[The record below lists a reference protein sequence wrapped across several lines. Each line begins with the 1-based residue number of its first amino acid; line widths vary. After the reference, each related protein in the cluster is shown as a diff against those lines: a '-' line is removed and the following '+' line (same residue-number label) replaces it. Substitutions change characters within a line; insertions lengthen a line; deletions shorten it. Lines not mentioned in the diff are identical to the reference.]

1 MILPARFSDG
11 ISLSLRLKLLTGL
24 WVGLAALSVVLT
36 LLLSLRLENA
46 ASVIEEAGNLRM
58 QAYRLAYMAGEG
70 SPRAQIDNQIAEFE
84 KSLKRIA
91 QSDAIH
97 PLIPSDNPLAY
108 DLIQSMLIIDW
119 QANIL
124 PPLQAYRRPT
134 QVELYRFAGNIELFL
149 QALENAN
156 EKNTW
161 WLRQFQWAIILMTL
175 VSSVLMLFWH
185 QIWVIRPLQALGEG
199 AERIGQRHFD
209 IPVPEDGT
217 PEFKQVG
224 RCFNQMGGKLKVLYD
239 NLEGQVAEQTHNL
252 EKQNRNL
259 TLLYRTTRDLH
270 QSYTPR
276 QAAEEFLNHIL
287 PAVGAQ
293 SGSIYLENGSDT
305 DISVHTAEHG
315 KKPPLEKYSGL
326 NLNQDKA
333 TKPQTVQ
340 IVRQGEATPYWFKF
354 NPLCHDETFPIE
366 YQNEKLGMLS
376 LSFSDGISLTG
387 DDRTLLQTLIRQLG
401 VSLAGAKQE
410 EEKRL
415 LAVLQERNLI
425 AQGLHDSIA
434 QALTFLNL
442 QVQMLETAFAEN
454 KREEAAEN
462 ISFIKTGVQE
472 CYEDVRELLLNFRTK
487 ISNKEFPEAV
497 ADLFSRFTQ
506 QTGTTVETA
515 WENGTHLPT
524 QDEQLQMIFIL
535 QESLSNIR
543 KHARATHVKFTLSEH
558 GGRFTMTIQ
567 DNGQGFDTEKI
578 GEPTGSHVGLHIMQ
592 ERAKRIRAVLEIRSQ
607 AQQGTTVSLTVASEE
622 SLK

>member
-1 MILPARFSDG
+1 MILSSRFSDG

-36 LLLSLRLENA
+36 LMLSLRLENA

-70 SPRAQIDNQIAEFE
+70 SPHSQIDNQVAEFE
-84 KSLKRIA
+84 KSLKRIS

-97 PLIPSDNPLAY
+97 PLIPSDTPLAY

-119 QANIL
+119 QAHIL
-124 PPLQAYRRPT
+124 PPLQSYRRPT
-134 QVELYRFAGNIELFL
+134 QVDLYRFAGNIELFL

-161 WLRQFQWAIILMTL
+161 WLRRFQWAIMLMTL

-185 QIWVIRPLQALGEG
+185 QIWVIRPLQALREG
-199 AERIGQRHFD
+199 AERIGRRCFD
-209 IPVPEDGT
+209 IPVPEGGT

-224 RCFNQMGGKLKVLYD
+224 RCFNQMGGRLKILYD
-239 NLEGQVAEQTHNL
+239 DLEGQVAEQTRSL
-252 EKQNRNL
+252 EKQNQNL
-259 TLLYRTTRDLH
+259 TLLYQTTRDLH
-270 QSYTPR
+270 QSYIPQ
-276 QAAEEFLNHIL
+276 QAAEHFLNRIL
-287 PAVGAQ
+287 PAVGAD
-293 SGSIYLENGSDT
+293 SGRVYLDGGSDVYVSIHHA
-305 DISVHTAEHG
+305 DCGTAASDLG
-315 KKPPLEKYSGL
+315 KYYE
-326 NLNQDKA
+326 
-333 TKPQTVQ
+333 
-340 IVRQGEATPYWFKF
+340 
-354 NPLCHDETFPIE
+354 ETFPIE
-366 YQNEKLGMLS
+366 YQNETLGRLS
-376 LSFSDGISLTG
+376 LSFPNGISLDK
-387 DDRTLLQTLIRQLG
+387 DDRILLQTLGRQLG

-442 QVQMLETAFAEN
+442 QVQMLESAFAEG
-454 KREEAAEN
+454 KKEEAAEN

-497 ADLFSRFTQ
+497 ADLFARFTQ
-506 QTGTTVETA
+506 QTGITVETA
-515 WENGTHLPT
+515 WENGSFLPP
-524 QDEQLQMIFIL
+524 QEEQLQMIFIL

-543 KHARATHVKFTLSEH
+543 KHARATHVKFRLVKQD
-558 GGRFTMTIQ
+558 GRFTMTIQ
-567 DNGQGFDTEKI
+567 DNGQGFDTENI
-578 GEPTGSHVGLHIMQ
+578 GEPSGSHVGLHIMQ
-592 ERAKRIRAVLEIRSQ
+592 ERAKRIRAVLKIHSQ
-607 AQQGTTVSLTVASEE
+607 PQQGTTVSLTGASEE

>member
-1 MILPARFSDG
+1 MILSSRFSDG

-36 LLLSLRLENA
+36 LMLSLRLENA

-70 SPRAQIDNQIAEFE
+70 SPRSQIDNQVAEFE
-84 KSLKRIA
+84 KSLKRIS

-97 PLIPSDNPLAY
+97 PLIPSDTPLAY

-119 QANIL
+119 QAHIL
-124 PPLQAYRRPT
+124 PPLQSYRRPT
-134 QVELYRFAGNIELFL
+134 QVDLYRFAGNIELFL

-161 WLRQFQWAIILMTL
+161 WLRRFQWAIMLMTL

-185 QIWVIRPLQALGEG
+185 QIWVIRPLQALREG
-199 AERIGQRHFD
+199 AERIGRRCFD
-209 IPVPEDGT
+209 IPVPEGGT

-224 RCFNQMGGKLKVLYD
+224 RCFNQMGGRLKILYD
-239 NLEGQVAEQTHNL
+239 DLEGQVAEQTRSL
-252 EKQNRNL
+252 EKQNQNL
-259 TLLYRTTRDLH
+259 TLLYQTTRDLH
-270 QSYTPR
+270 QSYIPQ
-276 QAAEEFLNHIL
+276 QAAEHFLNRIL
-287 PAVGAQ
+287 PAVGADF
-293 SGSIYLENGSDT
+293 GRVCLDGGSDVYVSIHHA
-305 DISVHTAEHG
+305 DCGTAASDLG
-315 KKPPLEKYSGL
+315 KYHE
-326 NLNQDKA
+326 
-333 TKPQTVQ
+333 
-340 IVRQGEATPYWFKF
+340 
-354 NPLCHDETFPIE
+354 ETFPIE
-366 YQNEKLGMLS
+366 YQNETLGRLL
-376 LSFSDGISLTG
+376 LSFPNGISLDE
-387 DDRTLLQTLIRQLG
+387 DDRILLQTLGRQLG

-410 EEKRL
+410 QEKRL

-442 QVQMLETAFAEN
+442 QVQMLESAFAEG
-454 KREEAAEN
+454 KKEEAAEN

-497 ADLFSRFTQ
+497 ADLFARFTQ
-506 QTGTTVETA
+506 QTGITVETA
-515 WENGTHLPT
+515 WENGSFLPP
-524 QDEQLQMIFIL
+524 QEEQLQMIFIL

-543 KHARATHVKFTLSEH
+543 KHARATHVKFRLVKQDGS
-558 GGRFTMTIQ
+558 FTMTIQ
-567 DNGQGFDTEKI
+567 DNGQGFDTENI
-578 GEPTGSHVGLHIMQ
+578 GEPSGSHVGLHIMQ
-592 ERAKRIRAVLEIRSQ
+592 ERAKRIRAVLKIYSQ
-607 AQQGTTVSLTVASEE
+607 PQKGTTVSLTGASEE

>member
-70 SPRAQIDNQIAEFE
+70 SPRAQIDNQVAEFE

-161 WLRQFQWAIILMTL
+161 WLRRFQWAIMLMTL

-199 AERIGQRHFD
+199 TERIGQRHFD

-224 RCFNQMGGKLKVLYD
+224 RCFNQMGGKLKALYD

-287 PAVGAQ
+287 PAIGAQ
-293 SGSIYLENGSDT
+293 SGSICLENGSDT

-315 KKPPLEKYSGL
+315 KKPPLEKY
-326 NLNQDKA
+326 
-333 TKPQTVQ
+333 
-340 IVRQGEATPYWFKF
+340 
-354 NPLCHDETFPIE
+354 HDETFPIE

-376 LSFSDGISLTG
+376 LNFSDGISLTG

-497 ADLFSRFTQ
+497 ADLFARFTQ

-578 GEPTGSHVGLHIMQ
+578 GESTGSHVGLHIMQ

-607 AQQGTTVSLTVASEE
+607 PQQGTTVSLTGASEE

>member
-70 SPRAQIDNQIAEFE
+70 SPRAQIDNQVAEFE

-161 WLRQFQWAIILMTL
+161 WLRRFQWAIMLMTL

-224 RCFNQMGGKLKVLYD
+224 RCFNQMGGKLKALYD

-293 SGSIYLENGSDT
+293 SGSICLENGSDT
-305 DISVHTAEHG
+305 DISVHTTEHG
-315 KKPPLEKYSGL
+315 KKPHHLEKY
-326 NLNQDKA
+326 
-333 TKPQTVQ
+333 
-340 IVRQGEATPYWFKF
+340 
-354 NPLCHDETFPIE
+354 HDETFPIE

-462 ISFIKTGVQE
+462 IGFIKTGVQE

-497 ADLFSRFTQ
+497 ADLFARFTQ

-592 ERAKRIRAVLEIRSQ
+592 ERAKRIRAVLKIYSQ
-607 AQQGTTVSLTVASEE
+607 PQQGTTVSLAGVSEE

>member
-1 MILPARFSDG
+1 MILPARFSDS

-97 PLIPSDNPLAY
+97 PLIPSDTPLAY

-161 WLRQFQWAIILMTL
+161 WLRQFQWAIMLMTL

-185 QIWVIRPLQALGEG
+185 QIWVIRPIQALGEG

-224 RCFNQMGGKLKVLYD
+224 RCFNQMGGKLKALYD

-293 SGSIYLENGSDT
+293 SGSICLENGSDT
-305 DISVHTAEHG
+305 DISVHTVEHG
-315 KKPPLEKYSGL
+315 KKPPLEKY
-326 NLNQDKA
+326 
-333 TKPQTVQ
+333 
-340 IVRQGEATPYWFKF
+340 
-354 NPLCHDETFPIE
+354 HDETFPIE

-387 DDRTLLQTLIRQLG
+387 DERTLLQTLIRQLG

-415 LAVLQERNLI
+415 LAVLQERSLI

-434 QALTFLNL
+434 QALMFLNL

-462 ISFIKTGVQE
+462 IGFIKTGVQE

-497 ADLFSRFTQ
+497 ADLFARFTR

-578 GEPTGSHVGLHIMQ
+578 GEPAGSHVGLHIMQ

-607 AQQGTTVSLTVASEE
+607 AQQGTTVSLTGAPKE
-622 SLK
+622 SLL

>member
-70 SPRAQIDNQIAEFE
+70 SPRAQIDNQVAEFE

-119 QANIL
+119 QAHIL
-124 PPLQAYRRPT
+124 PPLQSYRRPT
-134 QVELYRFAGNIELFL
+134 QVDLYRFAGNIELFL

-161 WLRQFQWAIILMTL
+161 WLRRFQWAIMLMTL

-224 RCFNQMGGKLKVLYD
+224 RCFNQMGGKLKALYD

-287 PAVGAQ
+287 PAIGAQ
-293 SGSIYLENGSDT
+293 SGSICLENGSDT

-315 KKPPLEKYSGL
+315 KKPPLEKY
-326 NLNQDKA
+326 
-333 TKPQTVQ
+333 
-340 IVRQGEATPYWFKF
+340 
-354 NPLCHDETFPIE
+354 HDETFPIE

-376 LSFSDGISLTG
+376 LNFSDGISLTG

-454 KREEAAEN
+454 KWEEAAEN
-462 ISFIKTGVQE
+462 IGFIKTGVQE

-497 ADLFSRFTQ
+497 ADLFARFTR
-506 QTGTTVETA
+506 QTGMTVETA

-524 QDEQLQMIFIL
+524 QDEQIQMIFIL

-607 AQQGTTVSLTVASEE
+607 AQQGTTVSLTGAPKE
-622 SLK
+622 SLL

>member
-1 MILPARFSDG
+1 MILSSRFSDG

-36 LLLSLRLENA
+36 LMLSLRLENA

-70 SPRAQIDNQIAEFE
+70 SPHSQIDNQVAEFE
-84 KSLKRIA
+84 KSLKRIS

-97 PLIPSDNPLAY
+97 PLIPSDTPLAY

-119 QANIL
+119 QAHIL
-124 PPLQAYRRPT
+124 PPLQSYRRPT
-134 QVELYRFAGNIELFL
+134 QVDLYRFAGNIELFL

-161 WLRQFQWAIILMTL
+161 WLRRFQWAIMLMTL

-185 QIWVIRPLQALGEG
+185 QIWVIRPLQALREG
-199 AERIGQRHFD
+199 AERIGRRCFD
-209 IPVPEDGT
+209 IPVPEGGT

-224 RCFNQMGGKLKVLYD
+224 RCFNQMGGRLKILYD
-239 NLEGQVAEQTHNL
+239 DLEGQVAEQTRSL
-252 EKQNRNL
+252 EKQNQNL
-259 TLLYRTTRDLH
+259 TLLYQTTRDLH
-270 QSYTPR
+270 QSYIPQ
-276 QAAEEFLNHIL
+276 QAAEHFLNRIL
-287 PAVGAQ
+287 PAVGAD
-293 SGSIYLENGSDT
+293 SGRVYLDGGSDVYVSIHHA
-305 DISVHTAEHG
+305 DCGTAASDLG
-315 KKPPLEKYSGL
+315 KYHE
-326 NLNQDKA
+326 
-333 TKPQTVQ
+333 
-340 IVRQGEATPYWFKF
+340 EA
-354 NPLCHDETFPIE
+354 FPIE
-366 YQNEKLGMLS
+366 YQNETLGRLS
-376 LSFSDGISLTG
+376 LSFPNGISLDK
-387 DDRTLLQTLIRQLG
+387 DDRILLQTLGRQLG

-442 QVQMLETAFAEN
+442 QVQMLESAFAEG
-454 KREEAAEN
+454 KKEEAAEN

-497 ADLFSRFTQ
+497 ADLFARFTQ
-506 QTGTTVETA
+506 QTGITVETA
-515 WENGTHLPT
+515 WENGSFLPP
-524 QDEQLQMIFIL
+524 QEEQLQMIFIL

-543 KHARATHVKFTLSEH
+543 KHARATHVKFRLVKQD
-558 GGRFTMTIQ
+558 GRFTMTIQ
-567 DNGQGFDTEKI
+567 DNGQGFDTENI
-578 GEPTGSHVGLHIMQ
+578 GEPSGSHVGLHIMQ
-592 ERAKRIRAVLEIRSQ
+592 ERAKRIRAVLKIHSQ
-607 AQQGTTVSLTVASEE
+607 PQQGTTVSLTGASEE

>member
-1 MILPARFSDG
+1 MILSSRFSDG

-36 LLLSLRLENA
+36 LMLSLRLENA

-70 SPRAQIDNQIAEFE
+70 SPRSQIDNQVAEFE
-84 KSLKRIA
+84 KSLKRIS

-97 PLIPSDNPLAY
+97 PLIPSDTPLAY

-119 QANIL
+119 QAHIL
-124 PPLQAYRRPT
+124 PPLQSYRRPT
-134 QVELYRFAGNIELFL
+134 QVDLYRFAGNIELFL

-161 WLRQFQWAIILMTL
+161 WLRRFQWAIMLMTL

-185 QIWVIRPLQALGEG
+185 QIWVIRPLQALREG
-199 AERIGQRHFD
+199 AERIGQRCFD
-209 IPVPEDGT
+209 IPVPEGGT

-224 RCFNQMGGKLKVLYD
+224 LCFNQMGGRLKILYD
-239 NLEGQVAEQTHNL
+239 DLEGQVAEQTRGL
-252 EKQNRNL
+252 EKQNQNL
-259 TLLYRTTRDLH
+259 TLLYQTTRDLH
-270 QSYTPR
+270 QSYMPQ
-276 QAAEEFLNHIL
+276 QAAEHFLNRIL
-287 PAVGAQ
+287 PAVGADF
-293 SGSIYLENGSDT
+293 GRVCLDGGSDVYVSIHHA
-305 DISVHTAEHG
+305 DCGTAASDLG
-315 KKPPLEKYSGL
+315 KYHE
-326 NLNQDKA
+326 
-333 TKPQTVQ
+333 
-340 IVRQGEATPYWFKF
+340 
-354 NPLCHDETFPIE
+354 ETFPIE
-366 YQNEKLGMLS
+366 YQNETLGRLL
-376 LSFSDGISLTG
+376 LSFPNGISLDE
-387 DDRTLLQTLIRQLG
+387 DDRILLQTLGRQLG

-442 QVQMLETAFAEN
+442 QVQMLESAFAER
-454 KREEAAEN
+454 KKEEAAEN

-497 ADLFSRFTQ
+497 ADLFARFTQ
-506 QTGTTVETA
+506 QTGITVETA
-515 WENGTHLPT
+515 WENGSFLPP
-524 QDEQLQMIFIL
+524 QEEQLQMIFIL
-535 QESLSNIR
+535 QESLSNVR
-543 KHARATHVKFTLSEH
+543 KHARATHVKFRLIKQD
-558 GGRFTMTIQ
+558 GRFTMTIQ
-567 DNGQGFDTEKI
+567 DNGQGFDTENI
-578 GEPTGSHVGLHIMQ
+578 GEPSGSHVGLHIMQ
-592 ERAKRIRAVLEIRSQ
+592 ERAKRIRAVLKIHSQ
-607 AQQGTTVSLTVASEE
+607 PQQGTTVSLTGASEE

>member
-1 MILPARFSDG
+1 MILPTRFSDD
-11 ISLSLRLKLLTGL
+11 IPLSLRLKLLTGL

-36 LLLSLRLENA
+36 LLLSFRLENA
-46 ASVIEEAGNLRM
+46 ASVIEEAGNLKM

-84 KSLKRIA
+84 KSLKRIS

-134 QVELYRFAGNIELFL
+134 QIELYRFAGNIELFL
-149 QALENAN
+149 QALENAG

-161 WLRQFQWAIILMTL
+161 WLRRFQWVIMLMTL

-185 QIWVIRPLQALGEG
+185 QIWVIRPLQALREG

-224 RCFNQMGGKLKVLYD
+224 RCFNQMALRLKTLYD
-239 NLEGQVAEQTHNL
+239 DLEGQVAEQTHNL

-293 SGSIYLENGSDT
+293 SGNICLENGSDT

-315 KKPPLEKYSGL
+315 KKPPLEKY
-326 NLNQDKA
+326 
-333 TKPQTVQ
+333 
-340 IVRQGEATPYWFKF
+340 
-354 NPLCHDETFPIE
+354 HDETFPIE

-376 LSFSDGISLTG
+376 LGFSDGTSLTG

-415 LAVLQERNLI
+415 LAVLQERSLI

-462 ISFIKTGVQE
+462 IGFIKTGVQE

-497 ADLFSRFTQ
+497 ADLFARFTQ
-506 QTGTTVETA
+506 QTGITVETV
-515 WENGTHLPT
+515 WENGSFLPT

-543 KHARATHVKFTLSEH
+543 KHARATHVKFTLSEY

-607 AQQGTTVSLTVASEE
+607 AQQGTTVSLTGAPKE
-622 SLK
+622 SLP

>member
-1 MILPARFSDG
+1 MILSSRFSDG

-36 LLLSLRLENA
+36 LMLSLRLENA

-70 SPRAQIDNQIAEFE
+70 SPRSQIDNQVAEFE
-84 KSLKRIA
+84 KSLKRIS

-97 PLIPSDNPLAY
+97 PLIPSDTPLAY

-119 QANIL
+119 QAHIL
-124 PPLQAYRRPT
+124 PPLQSYRRPT
-134 QVELYRFAGNIELFL
+134 QVDLYRFAGNIELFL

-161 WLRQFQWAIILMTL
+161 WLRRFQWAIMLMTL

-185 QIWVIRPLQALGEG
+185 QIWVIRPLQALREG
-199 AERIGQRHFD
+199 AERIGQRCFD
-209 IPVPEDGT
+209 IPVPEGGT

-224 RCFNQMGGKLKVLYD
+224 LCFNQMGGRLKILYD
-239 NLEGQVAEQTHNL
+239 DLEGQVAEQTRSL
-252 EKQNRNL
+252 EKQNQNL
-259 TLLYRTTRDLH
+259 TLLYQTTRDLH
-270 QSYTPR
+270 QSYMPQ
-276 QAAEEFLNHIL
+276 QAAEHFLNRIL
-287 PAVGAQ
+287 PAVGADF
-293 SGSIYLENGSDT
+293 GRVCLDGGSDVYVSIHHA
-305 DISVHTAEHG
+305 DCGTAASDLG
-315 KKPPLEKYSGL
+315 KYHE
-326 NLNQDKA
+326 
-333 TKPQTVQ
+333 
-340 IVRQGEATPYWFKF
+340 
-354 NPLCHDETFPIE
+354 ETFPIE
-366 YQNEKLGMLS
+366 YQNETLGRLL
-376 LSFSDGISLTG
+376 LSFPNGISLDE
-387 DDRTLLQTLIRQLG
+387 DDRILLQTLGRQLG

-442 QVQMLETAFAEN
+442 QVQMLESAFAER
-454 KREEAAEN
+454 KKEEAAEN

-497 ADLFSRFTQ
+497 ADLFARFTQ
-506 QTGTTVETA
+506 QTGITVETA
-515 WENGTHLPT
+515 WENGSFLPP
-524 QDEQLQMIFIL
+524 QEEQLQMIFIL
-535 QESLSNIR
+535 QESLSNVR
-543 KHARATHVKFTLSEH
+543 KHARATHVKFRLIKQD
-558 GGRFTMTIQ
+558 GRFTMTIQ
-567 DNGQGFDTEKI
+567 DNGQGFDTENI
-578 GEPTGSHVGLHIMQ
+578 GEPSGSHVGLHIMQ
-592 ERAKRIRAVLEIRSQ
+592 ERAKRIRAVLKIHSQ
-607 AQQGTTVSLTVASEE
+607 PQQGTTVSLTGASEE

>member
-11 ISLSLRLKLLTGL
+11 ISLSLRLKLLTGV

-70 SPRAQIDNQIAEFE
+70 SPRSQIDNQVDEFE
-84 KSLKRIA
+84 KSLNRIS

-97 PLIPSDNPLAY
+97 PLIPSDTPLAY

-119 QANIL
+119 QAHIL
-124 PPLQAYRRPT
+124 PPLQSYRRPT
-134 QVELYRFAGNIELFL
+134 QVDLYRFAGNIELFL

-161 WLRQFQWAIILMTL
+161 WLRRFQWAIMLMTL

-185 QIWVIRPLQALGEG
+185 QIWVIRPLQALREG
-199 AERIGQRHFD
+199 AERIGRRCFD
-209 IPVPEDGT
+209 IPVPEGGT

-224 RCFNQMGGKLKVLYD
+224 RCFNQMGGRLKILYD
-239 NLEGQVAEQTHNL
+239 DLEGQVAEQTRSL
-252 EKQNRNL
+252 EKQNQNL
-259 TLLYRTTRDLH
+259 TLLYQTTRDLH
-270 QSYTPR
+270 QSYIPQ
-276 QAAEEFLNHIL
+276 QAAEHFLNRIL
-287 PAVGAQ
+287 PAVGAD
-293 SGSIYLENGSDT
+293 SGRVCLDGGSDVYVSIHHA
-305 DISVHTAEHG
+305 DCGTAASDLG
-315 KKPPLEKYSGL
+315 KYHEE
-326 NLNQDKA
+326 
-333 TKPQTVQ
+333 
-340 IVRQGEATPYWFKF
+340 I
-354 NPLCHDETFPIE
+354 FPIE
-366 YQNEKLGMLS
+366 YQNETLGRLL
-376 LSFSDGISLTG
+376 LSFPNGISLDE
-387 DDRTLLQTLIRQLG
+387 DDRILLQTLGRQLG

-462 ISFIKTGVQE
+462 IGFIKTGVQE

-497 ADLFSRFTQ
+497 ADLFARFTQ
-506 QTGTTVETA
+506 QTGITVETT
-515 WENGTHLPT
+515 WENGSFLPP
-524 QDEQLQMIFIL
+524 QEAQLQMIFIL

-592 ERAKRIRAVLEIRSQ
+592 ERAKRIHAVLEIRSQ

>member
-1 MILPARFSDG
+1 MILSSRFSDG

-36 LLLSLRLENA
+36 LMLSLRLENA

-70 SPRAQIDNQIAEFE
+70 SPRSQIDNQVAEFE
-84 KSLKRIA
+84 KSLKRIS

-97 PLIPSDNPLAY
+97 PLIPSDTPLAY

-119 QANIL
+119 QAHIL
-124 PPLQAYRRPT
+124 PPLQSYRRPT
-134 QVELYRFAGNIELFL
+134 QVDLYRFAGNIELFL

-161 WLRQFQWAIILMTL
+161 WLRRFQWAIMLMTL

-185 QIWVIRPLQALGEG
+185 QIWVIRPLQALREG
-199 AERIGQRHFD
+199 AERIGRRCFD
-209 IPVPEDGT
+209 IPVPEGGT

-224 RCFNQMGGKLKVLYD
+224 RCFNQMGGRLKILYD
-239 NLEGQVAEQTHNL
+239 DLEGQVAEQTRSL
-252 EKQNRNL
+252 EKQNQNL
-259 TLLYRTTRDLH
+259 TLLYQTTRELH
-270 QSYTPR
+270 QSYIPQ
-276 QAAEEFLNHIL
+276 QAAEHFLNRIL
-287 PAVGAQ
+287 PSVGAD
-293 SGSIYLENGSDT
+293 SGRVCLDGGSDVYVSIHHA
-305 DISVHTAEHG
+305 DCGTAASDLG
-315 KKPPLEKYSGL
+315 KYHE
-326 NLNQDKA
+326 
-333 TKPQTVQ
+333 
-340 IVRQGEATPYWFKF
+340 
-354 NPLCHDETFPIE
+354 ETFPIE
-366 YQNEKLGMLS
+366 YQNETLGRLL
-376 LSFSDGISLTG
+376 LSFPNGISLDE
-387 DDRTLLQTLIRQLG
+387 DDRILLQTLGRQLG

-442 QVQMLETAFAEN
+442 QVQMLESAFAEG
-454 KREEAAEN
+454 KKEEAAEN

-497 ADLFSRFTQ
+497 ADLFARFTQ
-506 QTGTTVETA
+506 QTGITVETI
-515 WENGTHLPT
+515 WENGSFLPP
-524 QDEQLQMIFIL
+524 QEEQLQMIFIL

-543 KHARATHVKFTLSEH
+543 KHARATHVKFRLVKQDE
-558 GGRFTMTIQ
+558 RFTMTIQ
-567 DNGQGFDTEKI
+567 DNGQGFDTENI
-578 GEPTGSHVGLHIMQ
+578 GEPSGSHVGLHIMQ
-592 ERAKRIRAVLEIRSQ
+592 ERAKRIRAVLKIYSQ
-607 AQQGTTVSLTVASEE
+607 PQQGTTVSLTGASEE

>member
-161 WLRQFQWAIILMTL
+161 WLRRFQWAIMLMTL

-224 RCFNQMGGKLKVLYD
+224 RCFNQMGGKLKALYD

-293 SGSIYLENGSDT
+293 SGSICLENGSDT

-315 KKPPLEKYSGL
+315 KKPPLEKY
-326 NLNQDKA
+326 
-333 TKPQTVQ
+333 
-340 IVRQGEATPYWFKF
+340 
-354 NPLCHDETFPIE
+354 HDETFPIE

-415 LAVLQERNLI
+415 LAVLQERSLI

-454 KREEAAEN
+454 KWEEAAEN
-462 ISFIKTGVQE
+462 IGFIKTGVQE

-497 ADLFSRFTQ
+497 ADLFARFTQ

-515 WENGTHLPT
+515 WENGSHLPT

-567 DNGQGFDTEKI
+567 DNGQGFNTEKI

-592 ERAKRIRAVLEIRSQ
+592 ERAKRIRAVLKIYSQ
-607 AQQGTTVSLTVASEE
+607 PQQGTTVSLAGVSEE

>member
-70 SPRAQIDNQIAEFE
+70 SPRAQIDNQVAEFE

-119 QANIL
+119 QAHIL
-124 PPLQAYRRPT
+124 PPLQSYRRPT
-134 QVELYRFAGNIELFL
+134 QVDLYRFAGNIELFL

-161 WLRQFQWAIILMTL
+161 WLRRFQWAIMLMTL

-224 RCFNQMGGKLKVLYD
+224 RCFNQMGGKLKALYD

-287 PAVGAQ
+287 PAIGAQ
-293 SGSIYLENGSDT
+293 SGSICLENGSDT

-315 KKPPLEKYSGL
+315 KKPPLEKY
-326 NLNQDKA
+326 
-333 TKPQTVQ
+333 
-340 IVRQGEATPYWFKF
+340 
-354 NPLCHDETFPIE
+354 HDETFPIE

-376 LSFSDGISLTG
+376 LNFSDGISLTG

-497 ADLFSRFTQ
+497 ADLFARFTQ

-578 GEPTGSHVGLHIMQ
+578 GESTGSHVGLHIMQ

-607 AQQGTTVSLTVASEE
+607 PQQGTTVSLTGASEE

>member
-70 SPRAQIDNQIAEFE
+70 SPRAQIDNQVAEFE

-161 WLRQFQWAIILMTL
+161 WLRRFQWAIMLMTL

-224 RCFNQMGGKLKVLYD
+224 RCFNQMGGKLKALYD

-287 PAVGAQ
+287 PAIGAQ
-293 SGSIYLENGSDT
+293 SGSICLENGSDT

-315 KKPPLEKYSGL
+315 KKPPLEKY
-326 NLNQDKA
+326 
-333 TKPQTVQ
+333 
-340 IVRQGEATPYWFKF
+340 
-354 NPLCHDETFPIE
+354 HDETFPIE

-376 LSFSDGISLTG
+376 LNFSDGISLTG

-462 ISFIKTGVQE
+462 IGFIKTGVQE

-497 ADLFSRFTQ
+497 ADLFARFTQ
-506 QTGTTVETA
+506 QTGTTIETA
-515 WENGTHLPT
+515 WKNGTHLPT

-607 AQQGTTVSLTVASEE
+607 AQQGTTVSLTGAPKE
-622 SLK
+622 SLL

>member
-11 ISLSLRLKLLTGL
+11 ISLSLRLKLLTGV

-70 SPRAQIDNQIAEFE
+70 SPRSQIDNQVDEFE
-84 KSLKRIA
+84 KSLNRIS

-97 PLIPSDNPLAY
+97 PLIPSDTPLAY

-119 QANIL
+119 QAHIL
-124 PPLQAYRRPT
+124 PPLQSYRRPT
-134 QVELYRFAGNIELFL
+134 QVDLYRFAGNIELFL

-161 WLRQFQWAIILMTL
+161 WLRRFQWAIMLMTL

-185 QIWVIRPLQALGEG
+185 QIWVIRPLQALREG
-199 AERIGQRHFD
+199 AERIGRRCFD
-209 IPVPEDGT
+209 IPVPEGGT

-224 RCFNQMGGKLKVLYD
+224 RCFNQMGGKLKALYD

-293 SGSIYLENGSDT
+293 SGSICLENGSDT

-315 KKPPLEKYSGL
+315 KKPHHLEKY
-326 NLNQDKA
+326 
-333 TKPQTVQ
+333 
-340 IVRQGEATPYWFKF
+340 
-354 NPLCHDETFPIE
+354 HDETFPIE
-366 YQNEKLGMLS
+366 YQNEKLGILS
-376 LSFSDGISLTG
+376 LSFSDGISLTR

-401 VSLAGAKQE
+401 VSLASAKQE

-462 ISFIKTGVQE
+462 IGFIKTGVQE

-497 ADLFSRFTQ
+497 ADLFARFTQ
-506 QTGTTVETA
+506 QTGITVETA
-515 WENGTHLPT
+515 WENGSFLPP
-524 QDEQLQMIFIL
+524 QEAQLQMIFIL

-592 ERAKRIRAVLEIRSQ
+592 ERAKRIHAVLEIRSQ
-607 AQQGTTVSLTVASEE
+607 PQQGTTVSLTGASEE

>member
-161 WLRQFQWAIILMTL
+161 WLRRFQWAIMLMTL

-224 RCFNQMGGKLKVLYD
+224 RCFNQMGGKLKALYD

-293 SGSIYLENGSDT
+293 SGSICLENGSDT

-315 KKPPLEKYSGL
+315 KKPPLEKY
-326 NLNQDKA
+326 
-333 TKPQTVQ
+333 
-340 IVRQGEATPYWFKF
+340 
-354 NPLCHDETFPIE
+354 HDETFPIE

-415 LAVLQERNLI
+415 LAVLQERSLI

-454 KREEAAEN
+454 KWEEAAEN
-462 ISFIKTGVQE
+462 IGFIKTGVQE

-497 ADLFSRFTQ
+497 ADLFARFTQ

-515 WENGTHLPT
+515 WENGSHLPT

-567 DNGQGFDTEKI
+567 DNGQGFNTEKI

-592 ERAKRIRAVLEIRSQ
+592 ERAKRIHAVLEIRSQ
-607 AQQGTTVSLTVASEE
+607 AQQGTTVSLTGAPKE
-622 SLK
+622 SLL

>member
-161 WLRQFQWAIILMTL
+161 WLRRFQWAIMLMTL

-185 QIWVIRPLQALGEG
+185 QIWVIRPLQALREG

-224 RCFNQMGGKLKVLYD
+224 RCFNQMGGKLKALYD

-293 SGSIYLENGSDT
+293 SGSICLENGSDT

-315 KKPPLEKYSGL
+315 KKPPLEKY
-326 NLNQDKA
+326 
-333 TKPQTVQ
+333 
-340 IVRQGEATPYWFKF
+340 
-354 NPLCHDETFPIE
+354 HDETFPIE

-401 VSLAGAKQE
+401 VSLASAKQE

-415 LAVLQERNLI
+415 LAVLQERGLI

-454 KREEAAEN
+454 KQEEAAEN

-515 WENGTHLPT
+515 WENGSFLPT

-592 ERAKRIRAVLEIRSQ
+592 ERAKRIHAVLEIRSQ
-607 AQQGTTVSLTVASEE
+607 PQQGTTVSLTVASEE

>member
-70 SPRAQIDNQIAEFE
+70 SPRAQIDNQVAEFE

-161 WLRQFQWAIILMTL
+161 WLRRFQWAIMLMTL

-224 RCFNQMGGKLKVLYD
+224 RCFNQMGGKLKALYD

-293 SGSIYLENGSDT
+293 SGSICLENGSDT

-315 KKPPLEKYSGL
+315 KNPHHLEKY
-326 NLNQDKA
+326 
-333 TKPQTVQ
+333 
-340 IVRQGEATPYWFKF
+340 
-354 NPLCHDETFPIE
+354 HDETFPIE

-401 VSLAGAKQE
+401 VSLASAKQE

-415 LAVLQERNLI
+415 LAVLQERGLI

-454 KREEAAEN
+454 KQEEAAEN

-472 CYEDVRELLLNFRTK
+472 CYEDVRELLLNFHTK

-578 GEPTGSHVGLHIMQ
+578 GESTGSHVGLHIMQ

-607 AQQGTTVSLTVASEE
+607 PQQGTTVSLTGASEE

>member
-46 ASVIEEAGNLRM
+46 ASIIEEAGNLRM

-119 QANIL
+119 QAHIL
-124 PPLQAYRRPT
+124 PPLQSYRRPT
-134 QVELYRFAGNIELFL
+134 QVDLYRFAGNIELFL

-161 WLRQFQWAIILMTL
+161 WLRRFQWAIMLMTL

-224 RCFNQMGGKLKVLYD
+224 RCFNQMGGKLKALYD

-293 SGSIYLENGSDT
+293 SGSICLENGSDT

-315 KKPPLEKYSGL
+315 KKPHHLEKY
-326 NLNQDKA
+326 
-333 TKPQTVQ
+333 
-340 IVRQGEATPYWFKF
+340 
-354 NPLCHDETFPIE
+354 HDETFPIE

-607 AQQGTTVSLTVASEE
+607 PQQGTTVSLTGASEE

>member
-1 MILPARFSDG
+1 M
-11 ISLSLRLKLLTGL
+11 
-24 WVGLAALSVVLT
+24 
-36 LLLSLRLENA
+36 
-46 ASVIEEAGNLRM
+46 
-58 QAYRLAYMAGEG
+58 
-70 SPRAQIDNQIAEFE
+70 
-84 KSLKRIA
+84 
-91 QSDAIH
+91 
-97 PLIPSDNPLAY
+97 
-108 DLIQSMLIIDW
+108 
-119 QANIL
+119 
-124 PPLQAYRRPT
+124 
-134 QVELYRFAGNIELFL
+134 
-149 QALENAN
+149 
-156 EKNTW
+156 
-161 WLRQFQWAIILMTL
+161 
-175 VSSVLMLFWH
+175 
-185 QIWVIRPLQALGEG
+185 
-199 AERIGQRHFD
+199 
-209 IPVPEDGT
+209 
-217 PEFKQVG
+217 
-224 RCFNQMGGKLKVLYD
+224 
-239 NLEGQVAEQTHNL
+239 
-252 EKQNRNL
+252 
-259 TLLYRTTRDLH
+259 
-270 QSYTPR
+270 
-276 QAAEEFLNHIL
+276 
-287 PAVGAQ
+287 
-293 SGSIYLENGSDT
+293 
-305 DISVHTAEHG
+305 
-315 KKPPLEKYSGL
+315 
-326 NLNQDKA
+326 
-333 TKPQTVQ
+333 
-340 IVRQGEATPYWFKF
+340 
-354 NPLCHDETFPIE
+354 
-366 YQNEKLGMLS
+366 
-376 LSFSDGISLTG
+376 
-387 DDRTLLQTLIRQLG
+387 G

-462 ISFIKTGVQE
+462 IGFIKTGVQE

-607 AQQGTTVSLTVASEE
+607 PQQGTTVSLTGASEE

>member
-1 MILPARFSDG
+1 MILPTRFSDG

-84 KSLKRIA
+84 KSLKRIS

-97 PLIPSDNPLAY
+97 PLIPSGTPLAY

-134 QVELYRFAGNIELFL
+134 QIELYRFAGNIELFL

-161 WLRQFQWAIILMTL
+161 WLRRFQWAIMLMTL

-185 QIWVIRPLQALGEG
+185 QIWVIRPLQALREG
-199 AERIGQRHFD
+199 AERIGRRCFD
-209 IPVPEDGT
+209 IPVPEGGT

-224 RCFNQMGGKLKVLYD
+224 RCFNQMALRLKTLYD
-239 NLEGQVAEQTHNL
+239 DLEGQVAEQTRSL
-252 EKQNRNL
+252 EKQNHNL

-287 PAVGAQ
+287 PAIGAQ
-293 SGSIYLENGSDT
+293 SGSICLENGSDT

-315 KKPPLEKYSGL
+315 KNPHHLEKY
-326 NLNQDKA
+326 
-333 TKPQTVQ
+333 
-340 IVRQGEATPYWFKF
+340 
-354 NPLCHDETFPIE
+354 HDETFPIE

-401 VSLAGAKQE
+401 VSLASAKQE

-415 LAVLQERNLI
+415 LAVLQERGLI

-454 KREEAAEN
+454 KQEEAAEN

-578 GEPTGSHVGLHIMQ
+578 GESTGSHVGLHIMQ

-607 AQQGTTVSLTVASEE
+607 PQQGTTVSLTGASEE

>member
-161 WLRQFQWAIILMTL
+161 WLRRFQWAIMLMTL

-185 QIWVIRPLQALGEG
+185 QIWVIRPLQALREG

-224 RCFNQMGGKLKVLYD
+224 RCFNQMGGKLKALYD

-293 SGSIYLENGSDT
+293 SGSICLENGSDT

-315 KKPPLEKYSGL
+315 KKPPLEKY
-326 NLNQDKA
+326 
-333 TKPQTVQ
+333 
-340 IVRQGEATPYWFKF
+340 
-354 NPLCHDETFPIE
+354 HDETFPIE

-401 VSLAGAKQE
+401 VSLASAKQE

-415 LAVLQERNLI
+415 LAVLQERGLI

-454 KREEAAEN
+454 KQEEAAEN

-515 WENGTHLPT
+515 WENGSFLPT

>member
-1 MILPARFSDG
+1 MILPARFSDS

-97 PLIPSDNPLAY
+97 PLIPSDTPLAY

-161 WLRQFQWAIILMTL
+161 WLRQFQWAIMLMTL

-224 RCFNQMGGKLKVLYD
+224 RCFNQMGGKLKALYD

-293 SGSIYLENGSDT
+293 SGSICLENGSDT

-315 KKPPLEKYSGL
+315 KKPPLEKY
-326 NLNQDKA
+326 
-333 TKPQTVQ
+333 
-340 IVRQGEATPYWFKF
+340 
-354 NPLCHDETFPIE
+354 HDETFPIE
-366 YQNEKLGMLS
+366 YQNEKLGILS

-415 LAVLQERNLI
+415 LAVLQERSLI

-462 ISFIKTGVQE
+462 IGFIKTGVQE

-497 ADLFSRFTQ
+497 ADLFARFTQ
-506 QTGTTVETA
+506 QTGTTIETA
-515 WENGTHLPT
+515 WKNGTHLPT

-607 AQQGTTVSLTVASEE
+607 AQQGTTVSLTGAPKE
-622 SLK
+622 SLL

>member
-70 SPRAQIDNQIAEFE
+70 SPRAQIDNQVAEFE

-161 WLRQFQWAIILMTL
+161 WLRRFQWAIMLMTL

-224 RCFNQMGGKLKVLYD
+224 RCFNQMGGKLKALYD

-293 SGSIYLENGSDT
+293 SGSICLENGSDT

-315 KKPPLEKYSGL
+315 KNPHHLEKY
-326 NLNQDKA
+326 
-333 TKPQTVQ
+333 
-340 IVRQGEATPYWFKF
+340 
-354 NPLCHDETFPIE
+354 HDETFPIE

-401 VSLAGAKQE
+401 VSLASAKQE

-415 LAVLQERNLI
+415 LAVLQERGLI

-454 KREEAAEN
+454 KQEEAAEN

-578 GEPTGSHVGLHIMQ
+578 GESTGSHVGLHIMQ

-607 AQQGTTVSLTVASEE
+607 PQQGTTVSLTGASEE

>member
-97 PLIPSDNPLAY
+97 PLIPSDTPLAY

-124 PPLQAYRRPT
+124 PSLQAYRRPT

-161 WLRQFQWAIILMTL
+161 WLRRFQWAIMLMTL

-224 RCFNQMGGKLKVLYD
+224 RCFNQMGGKLKALYD

-315 KKPPLEKYSGL
+315 KKPPLEKY
-326 NLNQDKA
+326 
-333 TKPQTVQ
+333 
-340 IVRQGEATPYWFKF
+340 
-354 NPLCHDETFPIE
+354 HDETFPIE

-415 LAVLQERNLI
+415 LAVLQERSLI

-462 ISFIKTGVQE
+462 IGFIKTGVQE

-497 ADLFSRFTQ
+497 ADLFARFTQ
-506 QTGTTVETA
+506 QTGTTIETA
-515 WENGTHLPT
+515 WKNGTHLPT

-607 AQQGTTVSLTVASEE
+607 AQQGTTVSLTGAPKE
-622 SLK
+622 SLL